1 MKKLTKV
8 LAVVL
13 AAVFVFGCFAA
24 CSNSGKT
31 DNTSDLAYVQEK
43 GKLIVGIT
51 EFAPMDYKDANGEW
65 IGFDAD
71 LGRLFAKELGVD
83 VEFLIIDWDSK
94 STELKTKAIDCA
106 WNGMTITDEV
116 KLNMSVSNAYA
127 TNQQVVVMKADKIAD
142 IKSADDLKGLKI
154 AVENGSAGQGVANDL
169 ELDSIALENQAAAL
183 LEVNAGKSDAAIID
197 STMAAAMTGEGT
209 DYANLAA
216 GIQLV
221 DEEYGIGFRQESD
234 LTEKMNEF
242 LAKAKADGTL
252 QKLSEQYKVTLA

>member
-31 DNTSDLAYVQEK
+31 DNESDLAYVQGK
-43 GKLIVGIT
+43 GKLVVGIT
-51 EFAPMDYKDANGEW
+51 EFAPMDYKDENNEW

-83 VEFLIIDWDSK
+83 IEFIVIDWDSK
-94 STELKTKAIDCA
+94 KTELETKAIDCA

-142 IKSADDLKGLKI
+142 IKSADDLKGLKV
-154 AVENGSAGQGVANDL
+154 AVETGSAGKDVAEGL
-169 ELDSIALENQAAAL
+169 ELNTIVLENQAATL
-183 LEVNAGKSDAAIID
+183 LEVSAGKSDAAIID

-209 DYANLAA
+209 DYAGLAA
-216 GIQLV
+216 GLQLV
-221 DEEYGIGFRQESD
+221 DEQYGIGFRKESD

-252 QKLSEQYKVTLA
+252 QQLADQYKVTLA